1 MKSKLTDVV
10 IVGYGRS
17 AVAKSGKKGALRE
30 THPVDLGGLVQMCI
44 RDSIC
49 SGN

>member
-17 AVAKSGKKGALRE
+17 AVAKSGKKALCVKH
-30 THPVDLGGLVQMCI
+30 TLLTSAVLSCVVCLI
-44 RDSIC
+44 K
-49 SGN
+49 

>member
-17 AVAKSGKKGALRE
+17 ARSQKPERKALCVKH
-30 THPVDLGGLVQMCI
+30 TLLTLAVLSCVVCLI
-44 RDSIC
+44 K
-49 SGN
+49 

>member
-17 AVAKSGKKGALRE
+17 AVAKSGKKMALCVKH
-30 THPVDLGGLVQMCI
+30 TLLTLAVLSCVVYLI
-44 RDSIC
+44 K
-49 SGN
+49 

>member
-30 THPVDLGGLVQMCI
+30 THTLLTLAVLSCAVCLI
-44 RDSIC
+44 K
-49 SGN
+49 

>member
-17 AVAKSGKKGALRE
+17 AVAKSGKRRSARKHTLLTLAVLSC
-30 THPVDLGGLVQMCI
+30 VVCLI
-44 RDSIC
+44 K
-49 SGN
+49 

>member
-17 AVAKSGKKGALRE
+17 AVAKSRKALCVKH
-30 THPVDLGGLVQMCI
+30 TLLTLAVLSCAVCLI
-44 RDSIC
+44 K
-49 SGN
+49 

>member
-17 AVAKSGKKGALRE
+17 AVAKSGKKGARVKHTLL
-30 THPVDLGGLVQMCI
+30 TLAVLSCVVCLI
-44 RDSIC
+44 K
-49 SGN
+49 